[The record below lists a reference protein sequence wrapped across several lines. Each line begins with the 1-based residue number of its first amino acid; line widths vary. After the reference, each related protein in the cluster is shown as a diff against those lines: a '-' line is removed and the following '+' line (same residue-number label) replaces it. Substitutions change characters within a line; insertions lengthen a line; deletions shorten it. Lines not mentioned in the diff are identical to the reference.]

1 MNYQEASFWD
11 AALQFQTKEDNI
23 AFDLPWLRRL
33 TGIGLWSGHF
43 VSHFFCLI
51 FSLCL
56 SRAQLCMRR
65 AKGSQSPLSH
75 ALISLHHWGKQPGGV
90 VAAEKK
96 VLPGPKSPCVIVVV
110 IDPVHHGWSP
120 DNYLLSE
127 RDSGSTARKNI
138 RLIVQNVTREKVD

>member
-1 MNYQEASFWD
+1 M
-11 AALQFQTKEDNI
+11 
-23 AFDLPWLRRL
+23 
-33 TGIGLWSGHF
+33 
-43 VSHFFCLI
+43 
-51 FSLCL
+51 
-56 SRAQLCMRR
+56 
-65 AKGSQSPLSH
+65 
-75 ALISLHHWGKQPGGV
+75 